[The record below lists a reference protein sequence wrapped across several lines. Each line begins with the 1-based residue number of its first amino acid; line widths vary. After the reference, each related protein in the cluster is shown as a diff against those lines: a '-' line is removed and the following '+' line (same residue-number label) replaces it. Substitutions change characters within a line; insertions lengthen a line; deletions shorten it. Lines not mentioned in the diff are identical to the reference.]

1 MSSIPWNG
9 ASKDDN
15 DIGSLILTQ
24 EKNSRCIAI
33 LTSKIMIASLKYSPK
48 YPEKNVQVLSLGR
61 FNWEIYISNVSWKIL
76 FCTNIIVPVV

>member
-33 LTSKIMIASLKYSPK
+33 LTSKIMIASLKYSPR
-48 YPEKNVQVLSLGR
+48 YPEKNVQVL
-61 FNWEIYISNVSWKIL
+61 
-76 FCTNIIVPVV
+76 